1 METQTQTPTLTRIDE
16 RTFEVMKVLEGWPI
30 KSYVKVSPKGERVT
44 IYSWTTTKCDLNVH
58 KRLVKDK
65 SKAIECYLYQVTK
78 SLQQLGMTEEQV
90 RRIVEEVRRRLE
102 K

>member
-1 METQTQTPTLTRIDE
+1 METQTQIPTLTRVDE
-16 RTFEVMKVLEGWPI
+16 RTFEVTKVLEGWPI
-30 KSYVKVSPKGERVT
+30 RSYVKVSPKGERVT

-78 SLQQLGMTEEQV
+78 SLQQVGMTEEQV
-90 RRIVEEVRRRLE
+90 KTIVEEVRRRLE

>member
-1 METQTQTPTLTRIDE
+1 METQEQTPTLTRIDE

-30 KSYVKVSPKGERVT
+30 RSYVKVSPKGERVT

-65 SKAIECYLYQVTK
+65 SKAVESYLYQVTK
-78 SLQQLGMTEEQV
+78 SLRQLGMNEEQV
-90 RRIVEEVRRRLE
+90 KMVVEEVRRRLG
-102 K
+102 

>member
-1 METQTQTPTLTRIDE
+1 METQTQIPTLTRVDE
-16 RTFEVMKVLEGWPI
+16 KTFEFTKVLEGWPI
-30 KSYVKVSPKGERVT
+30 KTYIRVSWGGERVT

-58 KRLVKDK
+58 RRLVKDK

-90 RRIVEEVRRRLE
+90 RTIVEEVKRRLG
-102 K
+102 

>member
-1 METQTQTPTLTRIDE
+1 METKTQTPTLIRIDE
-16 RTFEVMKVLEGWPI
+16 RTFEVTEVLEGWPI
-30 KSYVKVSPKGERVT
+30 KKYVKISPKGERVT

-78 SLQQLGMTEEQV
+78 SLKGLGMTEEQV
-90 RRIVEEVRRRLE
+90 REVLNEVRRRLE